1 MSYAKIIGEAKK
13 ARFEAAQIFNEKD
26 QINFTIPGEKKA
38 ASMTVKS
45 FRDISNAPSGTI
57 ITINTFSYMKTN
69 KGMWVSY
76 DNRNL
81 TDFDFFIFLLRAVD
95 DEAVIR
101 LAYRPEPYLSEDRTR
116 VFEGE

>member
-1 MSYAKIIGEAKK
+1 MSYTKIIGEAKK

-57 ITINTFSYMKTN
+57 ITINTYSYMKTN
-69 KGMWVSY
+69 KGMWVY
-76 DNRNL
+76 HDGTFL
-81 TDFDFFIFLLRAVD
+81 TEFDFFISILRAVD
-95 DEAVIR
+95 SHMEIS
-101 LAYRPEPYLSEDRTR
+101 LAYYPGRH
-116 VFEGE
+116 